1 MSKWNESKC
10 GFDKLKKCIKEF
22 EETLEEFENNLEEQ
36 LSLVRQ
42 RPAEFT
48 DDLLGLVNLM
58 DKSNPQNGDAD
69 ILDRKWVVNQLLD
82 AFDERLNFIADLSE
96 KATKSPRLILIEKL
110 GYMNL
115 ILLKIKDLNPNWK
128 EELL

>member
-1 MSKWNESKC
+1 M
-10 GFDKLKKCIKEF
+10 
-22 EETLEEFENNLEEQ
+22 EEQ

-58 DKSNPQNGDAD
+58 DKSNPQNGGAD

-82 AFDERLNFIADLSE
+82 AFDERLNFIADLIE
-96 KATKSPRLILIEKL
+96 EATESHRLIL
-110 GYMNL
+110 
-115 ILLKIKDLNPNWK
+115 WK
-128 EELL
+128 S